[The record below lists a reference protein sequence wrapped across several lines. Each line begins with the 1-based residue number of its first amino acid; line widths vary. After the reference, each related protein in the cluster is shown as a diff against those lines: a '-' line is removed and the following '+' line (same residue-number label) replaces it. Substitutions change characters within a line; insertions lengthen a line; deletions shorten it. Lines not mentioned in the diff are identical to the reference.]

1 MVYPT
6 KIAGYALSDVRQ
18 NTLHHRF
25 ELDVEGHKAFAYYR
39 LAPGVITFTHTEVPK
54 ALSGRGIGSKLA
66 HGALEAVQAQGLK
79 VVAECPFIAGYIAKH
94 PEFARL
100 LI

>member
-1 MVYPT
+1 M
-6 KIAGYALSDVRQ
+6 SDVRQ

-25 ELDVEGHKAFAYYR
+25 ELDVDGHKAFAYYR

-66 HGALEAVQAQGLK
+66 CGALEAVQAQALK
-79 VVAECPFIAGYIAKH
+79 VVAECPFIGAYIAKH
-94 PEFARL
+94 PEFSGL